1 MDNLSILEL
10 ASKLGDAIA
19 NDERMVRMEKAKKA
33 YESSGEIFALLTEYR
48 VQKEALTEMGDSE
61 HIDTDAVTRIQ
72 DRIDELYEEITKN
85 PLFIELDD
93 AQTEVNNL
101 MASVNNT
108 IMYHA
113 TGEVPGCTHDCS
125 SCGGCH

>member
-1 MDNLSILEL
+1 MDNESIIKL
-10 ASKLGDAIA
+10 AANLGDAIRA
-19 NDERMVRMEKAKKA
+19 DERMVRMEKAKAA
-33 YESSGEIFALLTEYR
+33 YESSSEIFSLLTEYR
-48 VQKEALTEMGDSE
+48 VQKEALTNMGDGE

-72 DRIDELYEEITKN
+72 DRIDELYDEITSN
-85 PLFIELDD
+85 PLFIELDN
-93 AQTEVNNL
+93 AQTEVNEL